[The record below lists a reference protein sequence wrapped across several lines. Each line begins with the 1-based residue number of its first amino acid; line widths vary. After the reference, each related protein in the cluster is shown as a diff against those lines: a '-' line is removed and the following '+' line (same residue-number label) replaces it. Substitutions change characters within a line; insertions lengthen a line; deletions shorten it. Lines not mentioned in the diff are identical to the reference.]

1 MMWLARLVAGPY
13 IKKLEK
19 EIADL
24 QDKLVKRQ
32 EDLNRT
38 NSYWKKK
45 IANLHRNQ
53 SSKNL

>member
-1 MMWLARLVAGPY
+1 MKWLARLVAGPY
-13 IKKLEK
+13 INKLEK

-24 QDKLVKRQ
+24 QDKLAKRQ

-45 IANLHRNQ
+45 VATLHRRLG
-53 SSKNL
+53 SY